1 MSDQEPLPDFYAI
14 LQVHSNAEPEIIEA
28 AYRRLMRKYHPD
40 VLPPELKSDPELI
53 SRVRWINVAYDV
65 LSDPLQ
71 RAAYDETIATQ
82 TPGIVQEI
90 DPEIETRICHVR
102 CAKTKQEYR
111 MLLGRRPEISD
122 QFQVLGF
129 EPVVSMTTRLALPEE
144 SMPPAPIP
152 PEKWIDRLKA
162 RLKSREEKEINTLA
176 PPPRFPSPAEI
187 NDLFNVND
195 DPVLDF
201 YKINFGGL
209 RCPACDSE
217 FILPNGMTTARW
229 THCSVCQRIY
239 CAGNFRINPTN
250 PQALPLARCP
260 WCRRLN
266 KVGVIPPGERKIY
279 PVKGAYGRTSPA
291 GSKQK
296 RLPGEGKRSLPGK

>member
-14 LQVHSNAEPEIIEA
+14 LQVHPTAEPEIIEV

-40 VLPPELKSDPELI
+40 ALSPELKSDPELI

-71 RAAYDETIATQ
+71 RAAYDETITTQ
-82 TPGIVQEI
+82 TPGVAPEI

-111 MLLGRRPEISD
+111 MLLGRQPEISD
-122 QFQVLGF
+122 YFQVLGF
-129 EPVVSMTTRLALPEE
+129 EPVASAKPRLALPQE
-144 SMPPAPIP
+144 SMPPAPVP
-152 PEKWIDRLKA
+152 SVKWTDRLKA
-162 RLKSREEKEINTLA
+162 WLRPGKEKKIQATE
-176 PPPRFPSPAEI
+176 PPPRFPSSAEI
-187 NDLFNVND
+187 KDLFND
-195 DPVLDF
+195 DPMLDF

-209 RCPACDSE
+209 RCPACDGE
-217 FILPNGMTTARW
+217 VTFPNGKTGRW
-229 THCSVCQRIY
+229 TLCTTCQRIF
-239 CAGNFRINPTN
+239 CVGDLRINPIT

-260 WCRRLN
+260 WCRRVSQL
-266 KVGVIPPGERKIY
+266 GFIPPEERKVL
-279 PVKGAYGRTSPA
+279 PVSGAYGQSSPA

-296 RLPGEGKRSLPGK
+296 RLPGESKRSLPGK